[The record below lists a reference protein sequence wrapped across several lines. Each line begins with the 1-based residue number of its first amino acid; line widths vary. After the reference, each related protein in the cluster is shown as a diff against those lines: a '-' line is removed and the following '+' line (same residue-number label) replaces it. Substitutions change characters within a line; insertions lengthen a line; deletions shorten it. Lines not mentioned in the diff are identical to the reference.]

1 MIWCNKMTM
10 KSYDKNK
17 LECIAQETG
26 FIRENLEKVIRL
38 SGILT
43 FLNTNSLTKDK
54 LVLKGGTAIN
64 LTVFEMPRL
73 SVDID
78 LDYDN
83 ECDRD
88 TMMADRK
95 SISAAVMGYMQA
107 NGYSLHP
114 GSKSP
119 HALDSWVFTYINTAG
134 NRDNIKVEI
143 NYLMRVHIYE
153 PVKACVNIPY
163 LEVTEILALAPLELF
178 GSKIKALIE
187 RSASRD
193 LYDVNNMIESGII
206 SPDDYTLLRKVV
218 LCYLAVGGS
227 RPPMSQYDFS
237 AIERI
242 RFAQIRASLL
252 PVLRKSEK
260 FDFESAK
267 KRVMDFLPVLM
278 RFDDR
283 DLEFIEQFN
292 NGSYRPE
299 LLFQDEEEI
308 LRRIASHPM
317 ALWKINH
324 R

>member
-1 MIWCNKMTM
+1 M
-10 KSYDKNK
+10 
-17 LECIAQETG
+17 
-26 FIRENLEKVIRL
+26 
-38 SGILT
+38 
-43 FLNTNSLTKDK
+43 
-54 LVLKGGTAIN
+54 LKGGTAIN

-134 NRDNIKVEI
+134 NRDNIKIEI